1 MRDSLRLQ
9 MRYELLLMLMF
20 LILLGLSQQDFC
32 KIHWIMDFMR

>member
-20 LILLGLSQQDFC
+20 LTLLGLLQRDF
-32 KIHWIMDFMR
+32 

>member
-20 LILLGLSQQDFC
+20 LTLLGLLQLDF
-32 KIHWIMDFMR
+32 